1 MPDNKRDFYEVL
13 GVQKG
18 ASDDE
23 IKKAYRK
30 VARECHPDL
39 NPDDKDKERQFKE
52 ANEAYEVLSDSQ
64 KKQLYDQYG
73 HAGVDPNYGAG
84 RGGGGFGDFGF
95 GDIDL
100 GSIFENFFGGFGGSG
115 GRANA
120 PRKGESIRITMML
133 GFEEA
138 AFGCEKEIEVSRI
151 EPCDGCGGSGASKGT
166 EAETCSNCKG
176 SGQVRTSARTPMGI
190 ISSTGACPSCNGRG
204 RVIKNPCPSCKGNGV
219 TRRRVAISVK
229 APAGI
234 DDGQT
239 FSLRGQGNAGANGGP
254 SGDVLVTVSVRPH
267 PIFIRE
273 GTTVHCEMGVTFAQA
288 ALGCELQVPTLD
300 GKVKYTVPEGT
311 QPGTIFRLRGKGI
324 PGLHGRARG
333 DQLVHMLVEVPK
345 SLNKKQKEAL
355 LAFAEACG
363 EGDGPKG
370 KGKKWFDKGK

>member
-1 MPDNKRDFYEVL
+1 MPDNKRDYYDVL
-13 GVQKG
+13 GVAKD

-30 VARECHPDL
+30 VAKECHPDL
-39 NPDDKDKERQFKE
+39 NPDNKEKERQFKE

-84 RGGGGFGDFGF
+84 RGGFGDFGGF

-100 GSIFENFFGGFGGSG
+100 GSIFESFFGGFGGG
-115 GRANA
+115 GRSNA
-120 PRKGESIRITMML
+120 PRKGESIRASLIIS
-133 GFEEA
+133 FEEA

-151 EPCDGCGGSGASKGT
+151 EVCQPCGGSGASKGT
-166 EAETCSNCKG
+166 AAETCANCKG
-176 SGQVRTSARTPMGI
+176 SGQVRTATRTPMGV
-190 ISSTGACPSCNGRG
+190 ISSTGSCPSCNGRG
-204 RVIKNPCPSCKGNGV
+204 KIVKDPCAACKGNGV

-239 FSLRGQGNAGANGGP
+239 FSLRGQGSAGANGGP
-254 SGDVLVTVSVRPH
+254 AGDVLVTVSVRPH
-267 PIFIRE
+267 PLFIRE
-273 GTTVHCEMGVTFAQA
+273 GTTVHYEMNISFVQA
-288 ALGCELQVPTLD
+288 ALGCELEVPTLD
-300 GKVKYTVPEGT
+300 GKVKYTVPEGC

-324 PGLHGRARG
+324 TAINGRTRG
-333 DQLVHMLVEVPK
+333 DQLVHMVVDVPK
-345 SLNKKQKEAL
+345 HLNKKQREAL

-363 EGDGPKG
+363 EDR
-370 KGKKWFDKGK
+370 GKKKKKK